1 MKTINLTQNKS
12 VMVDNEDFEAL
23 SVHKWFYSTVGYACR
38 SVVVDGKNSRVYMHR
53 QLMKPE
59 KGMVI
64 DHIDR
69 NKLNNQKNNLRVVT
83 AGHNNLNRD
92 IATNSTGVTGVY
104 YYPAS
109 SRRSKKW
116 WAFVALNGKRHSLGY
131 YLTKEEATMAR
142 SSAINGIFKTLNQVK
157 EKSNG

>member
-12 VMVDNEDFEAL
+12 VVVDDEDFEAL

-38 SVVVDGKNSRVYMHR
+38 SVIVDGKNSRVYMHR

-69 NKLNNQKNNLRVVT
+69 NKLNNQKNNLF
-83 AGHNNLNRD
+83 L
-92 IATNSTGVTGVY
+92 IC
-104 YYPAS
+104 
-109 SRRSKKW
+109 
-116 WAFVALNGKRHSLGY
+116 
-131 YLTKEEATMAR
+131 M
-142 SSAINGIFKTLNQVK
+142 
-157 EKSNG
+157 